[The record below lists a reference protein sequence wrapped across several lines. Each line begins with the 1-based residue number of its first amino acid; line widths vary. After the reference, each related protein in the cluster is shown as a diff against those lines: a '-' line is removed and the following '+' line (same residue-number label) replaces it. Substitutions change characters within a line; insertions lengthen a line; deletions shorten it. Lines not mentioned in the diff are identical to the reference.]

1 MSFQLNMLTFSI
13 KSYGETKFD
22 KIKKLMMVN
31 QNTKPRRHVTRKRKI
46 SVEMTR
52 VMFLGSD
59 ILPQYKL
66 FQEKGR
72 SYIILHYSG
81 LKAIWDW
88 FILLLVMYTAIVIP
102 FMVTFVLSPK
112 SCTATN
118 RSLYIIENIVD
129 IMFVIDI
136 IINFRTSFVDS
147 NDEVVYDSC
156 RIAVN
161 YLKGWFI
168 LDFLAAFP
176 FQLLCVI
183 SHVNQTTTLISLV
196 KSARLLRLVRVTR
209 KLDMY
214 FEYNVAL
221 LLLLLFGFALIAHWL
236 ACIWY
241 AIGAYENSLKN
252 SQSWLLK
259 LTKDFNKT
267 INKTEFELDI
277 STSYLTALYFTLSS
291 MTSVGFGNISANTN
305 REKLFAILIM
315 LLGALMYAI
324 IFGNVT
330 AIIHRLYSGMAHYH
344 STMRRV
350 RQFIRFYRIPSPL
363 RQRLEDYSQYDYS
376 YTNGIDMY
384 EVLKHFP
391 EGLQADVCLHLN
403 RHLFVRS
410 PAFRGVSPGCL
421 RSLSLKLKTTRYTPG
436 NYVIHY
442 GDEIVNLMWI
452 ERGTLEVWQGD
463 KVVFVLGKCD
473 SFGENFGLV
482 YNRLIGK
489 SCASVCALTY
499 CDIQS
504 ISRDD
509 LLSIM
514 RAYPEFHKKF
524 NKNFQ
529 VSFNLRD
536 LELEEQDLS
545 SSLCNLNQQRQNV
558 LELLKRQSSFNV
570 ESLKK
575 TNDDSIFSSGSA
587 ISNDSTISGYRKLNN
602 LAAPKLVSNINL
614 FPSHSIYVTDH
625 SNDHNGKNFFQ
636 QENLSL
642 STNKE
647 ENLSL
652 TTNKEEKKIDQIRN
666 WLENFEKAKKD
677 ITSILK
683 LLNIESEKIS
693 AIKLGSLNNLL
704 TVPKQPRKI
713 SI

>member
-376 YTNGIDMY
+376 YTNGIDMN
-384 EVLKHFP
+384 EFLEKSILKMSH
-391 EGLQADVCLHLN
+391 G
-403 RHLFVRS
+403 
-410 PAFRGVSPGCL
+410 GKG
-421 RSLSLKLKTTRYTPG
+421 
-436 NYVIHY
+436 I
-442 GDEIVNLMWI
+442 
-452 ERGTLEVWQGD
+452 
-463 KVVFVLGKCD
+463 GKCD